1 MNSSYKSFSSWNC
14 RNWLVGEIYAN
25 STKIIFETLQ
35 DDPVFKSGKNWDNYS
50 QLTRDELLLLS
61 NQRQRALSQ
70 ALMRLY
76 GGLTQ
81 TEFVLSSKQPLKALT
96 GYNFQ
101 ALAIYD
107 ISHEAGQCFSLNKN
121 VCIFSFLVYVYSLF
135 LLLFCFFNVK

>member
-1 MNSSYKSFSSWNC
+1 MNSSYKSFNSWNC
-14 RNWLVGEIYAN
+14 RNWLVGEICAN

-81 TEFVLSSKQPLKALT
+81 IEFVLSSKQPLKALT

-101 ALAIYD
+101 ALAVYD

>member
-1 MNSSYKSFSSWNC
+1 MNSSYKSFNSWNC

-35 DDPVFKSGKNWDNYS
+35 DDPLFKSGKNWDNYS

-101 ALAIYD
+101 ALAVYD

>member
-1 MNSSYKSFSSWNC
+1 MNSSYKSFNSWNC

-81 TEFVLSSKQPLKALT
+81 IEFVLSSKQPLKALT

-101 ALAIYD
+101 ALAVYD

-135 LLLFCFFNVK
+135 LLLFCFF

>member
-101 ALAIYD
+101 ALAVYD

>member
-1 MNSSYKSFSSWNC
+1 MNSSYKSFNSWNC

-35 DDPVFKSGKNWDNYS
+35 DDPVSKSGKNWDNYS

>member
-1 MNSSYKSFSSWNC
+1 MNSSYKSFNSWNC

-70 ALMRLY
+70 ALMRLH

-101 ALAIYD
+101 ALAVYD
-107 ISHEAGQCFSLNKN
+107 ISHEAGQCFSLNKI
-121 VCIFSFLVYVYSLF
+121 VRIFSFLVYVYSLF

>member
-1 MNSSYKSFSSWNC
+1 MNSSYKSFNSWNC

-70 ALMRLY
+70 AMMRLY

-81 TEFVLSSKQPLKALT
+81 IEFVLSSKQPLKALT

-101 ALAIYD
+101 ALAVYD

>member
-1 MNSSYKSFSSWNC
+1 MNSSYKSFNSWNC

-81 TEFVLSSKQPLKALT
+81 TEFVLS
-96 GYNFQ
+96 
-101 ALAIYD
+101 
-107 ISHEAGQCFSLNKN
+107 
-121 VCIFSFLVYVYSLF
+121 
-135 LLLFCFFNVK
+135 

>member
-1 MNSSYKSFSSWNC
+1 MNSPYKSFNSWNC

-81 TEFVLSSKQPLKALT
+81 IEFVLSSKQPLKALT

-101 ALAIYD
+101 ALAVYD

>member
-1 MNSSYKSFSSWNC
+1 MNSSYKSFNSWNC

-35 DDPVFKSGKNWDNYS
+35 DDPVFKSGKNWANYS

-81 TEFVLSSKQPLKALT
+81 IEFVLSSKQPLKALT

-101 ALAIYD
+101 ALAVYD

>member
-1 MNSSYKSFSSWNC
+1 MNSSYKSFNSWNC

-81 TEFVLSSKQPLKALT
+81 IEFVLSSKQPLKALT

-101 ALAIYD
+101 ALAVYD

>member
-81 TEFVLSSKQPLKALT
+81 IEFVLSSKQPLKALT

-101 ALAIYD
+101 ALAVYD

-121 VCIFSFLVYVYSLF
+121 VCIFSFLVYVCSLF

>member
-1 MNSSYKSFSSWNC
+1 MNSSYKSFNSWNC

-96 GYNFQ
+96 GYNLQ
-101 ALAIYD
+101 ALAVYD

-135 LLLFCFFNVK
+135 LFLFCFFNVK

>member
-35 DDPVFKSGKNWDNYS
+35 DDPAFKSGKNWDNYS

-101 ALAIYD
+101 ALAVYD

>member
-1 MNSSYKSFSSWNC
+1 MNSSYKSFNSWNC

-96 GYNFQ
+96 GYNLQ
-101 ALAIYD
+101 ALAVYD

>member
-1 MNSSYKSFSSWNC
+1 MNSSYKSFNSWNC

-35 DDPVFKSGKNWDNYS
+35 DNPVFKSGENWDNYS

-81 TEFVLSSKQPLKALT
+81 IEFVLSSKQPLKALT

-101 ALAIYD
+101 ALAVYD

>member
-1 MNSSYKSFSSWNC
+1 MNSSYKSFNSWNC
-14 RNWLVGEIYAN
+14 RNWLVGEIYAT

-81 TEFVLSSKQPLKALT
+81 IEFVLSSKQPLKALT

-101 ALAIYD
+101 ALAVYD

>member
-1 MNSSYKSFSSWNC
+1 MNSSYKSFNSWNC

-81 TEFVLSSKQPLKALT
+81 IEFVLSSKQPLKALT

-101 ALAIYD
+101 ALAVYD

-121 VCIFSFLVYVYSLF
+121 VCIFSFLVYVCSLF

>member
-1 MNSSYKSFSSWNC
+1 M
-14 RNWLVGEIYAN
+14 VGEIYAN

-81 TEFVLSSKQPLKALT
+81 IEFVLSSKQPLKALT

-101 ALAIYD
+101 ALAVYD

>member
-1 MNSSYKSFSSWNC
+1 MNSSYKSFNSWNC

-101 ALAIYD
+101 ALAVYD

>member
-1 MNSSYKSFSSWNC
+1 M
-14 RNWLVGEIYAN
+14 VGEIYAN

-81 TEFVLSSKQPLKALT
+81 IEFVLSSKQPLKALT

-101 ALAIYD
+101 ALAVYD

-135 LLLFCFFNVK
+135 LLLFYFFNVK

>member
-1 MNSSYKSFSSWNC
+1 MNSPYKSFNSWNC

-81 TEFVLSSKQPLKALT
+81 IEFVLSSKQPLKALT

-101 ALAIYD
+101 ALAVYD

-121 VCIFSFLVYVYSLF
+121 VCIFSFLMYVYSLF

>member
-1 MNSSYKSFSSWNC
+1 MNSSYKSFNSWNC

-35 DDPVFKSGKNWDNYS
+35 DDAVFKSGKNWDNYS

-96 GYNFQ
+96 GYNLQ
-101 ALAIYD
+101 ALAVYD

>member
-1 MNSSYKSFSSWNC
+1 MNSSYKSFNSWNC

-81 TEFVLSSKQPLKALT
+81 IEFVLSSKQPLKALT

-101 ALAIYD
+101 ALAVYD

-121 VCIFSFLVYVYSLF
+121 VCIFSFLMYVYSLF

>member
-1 MNSSYKSFSSWNC
+1 MNSSYKSFNSWNC

-35 DDPVFKSGKNWDNYS
+35 DDTVFKSGKNWDNYS

-81 TEFVLSSKQPLKALT
+81 IEFVLSSKQPLKALT

-101 ALAIYD
+101 ALAVYD

>member
-1 MNSSYKSFSSWNC
+1 MNSSYKSFNSWNC

-25 STKIIFETLQ
+25 SNKIIFETLQ

-101 ALAIYD
+101 ALAVYD

>member
-1 MNSSYKSFSSWNC
+1 MNSSYKSFNSWNC

>member
-1 MNSSYKSFSSWNC
+1 MNSPYKSFNSWNC

-35 DDPVFKSGKNWDNYS
+35 DDPVFKNGKNWDNYS
-50 QLTRDELLLLS
+50 HLTRDELLLLS

-81 TEFVLSSKQPLKALT
+81 IEFVLSSKQPLKALT

-101 ALAIYD
+101 ALAVYD

>member
-1 MNSSYKSFSSWNC
+1 MNSSYKSFNSWNC

-81 TEFVLSSKQPLKALT
+81 IEFVLSPKQPLKALT

-101 ALAIYD
+101 ALAVYD